1 MTPIVAASALFVVFC
16 GIRNLLRRVFSVLDN
31 LPGPPRKSM
40 ITGNLTQLHDHEDYT
55 GEFQR
60 ELEQD
65 HGQVVKLHGLFGARQ
80 LFVFDPAALHTILV
94 KDQDIYEEP
103 AQLLCMDRLLWGRG
117 IFSATRDDHRK
128 YRKIMMPAFSAANL
142 RGMIPMFYEVAE
154 KTRDGL
160 ISPNISASPQT
171 LDFNPILC
179 RTSLEMIGLA
189 GIGYSFD
196 PMLPGQEPTD
206 RYAEALRQL
215 MPAVF
220 RMALILP
227 VLPFIFETFP
237 SFFLRFMMNLIPLPA
252 LHELRDI
259 VDFTHATAMELV
271 RSRKAAMGN
280 GKLDDGG
287 KDVMSLLMKTDASAE
302 SGMHLTDAEL
312 AAGTS
317 MVLFAATDTTS
328 AAMTRMIYLLATY
341 PDVQEKLR
349 AEILAVPQHLDHD
362 TLVAL
367 PYLDGFIRE
376 ILRLYPPVVSS
387 IFREALADG
396 VLPLTTPITGVDGKL
411 LESIFVPKGTTLHI
425 GIPAANHSKRIW
437 GDDALEFKPER
448 WTNGKAD
455 SVTTKLCGIYGNTM
469 TFIGGGRS
477 CIGFKFA
484 QLEMKVVACVLLR
497 AYKFSAPVTRIQWR
511 NTGIMLTPH
520 VNDRPELPTVV
531 ERLKA

>member
-1 MTPIVAASALFVVFC
+1 MTPIVAASALFVVFY

-31 LPGPPRKSM
+31 LPGPPLKSM
-40 ITGNLTQLHDHEDYT
+40 ITGNLTQFHDHEDYT
-55 GEFQR
+55 GKFQR

-65 HGQVVKLHGLFGARQ
+65 YGQVVKLHGLFGVIHLDVTTATFTDTIFRLDNSLFSTRQ
-80 LFVFDPAALHTILV
+80 RSTRSWLKIRTYTKNLRSCFGNL
-94 KDQDIYEEP
+94 DQ
-103 AQLLCMDRLLWGRG
+103 LLWGPG

-142 RGMIPMFYEVAE
+142 RGMIPIFYEVAE
-154 KTRDGL
+154 K
-160 ISPNISASPQT
+160 

-206 RYAEALRQL
+206 RYAEALKQL

-220 RMALILP
+220 KMALILP

-271 RSRKAAMGN
+271 RSRKAAMGS

-328 AAMTRMIYLLATY
+328 AAMTRMVHILATY

-349 AEILAVPQHLDHD
+349 AEVLAVPQHLDHD

-387 IFREALADG
+387 VFREALADG
-396 VLPLTTPITGVDGKL
+396 VLPLTTPITGVDGRL
-411 LESIFVPKGTTLHI
+411 IESIFVPKGTTVHI

-448 WTNGKAD
+448 WTNGKAN
-455 SVTTKLCGIYGNTM
+455 SVTTKLCGVYGNTM

-484 QLEMKVVACVLLR
+484 QLEMT
-497 AYKFSAPVTRIQWR
+497 PVTRVQWR

-520 VNDRPELPTVV
+520 VNDRPELPIVV